1 MNKAKPMLFNLAAD
15 PYEKDD
21 LATKEP
27 QRLVELRALLDGE
40 AAKDVKVLPK
50 DLEGLPH

>member
-1 MNKAKPMLFNLAAD
+1 MLFNLAAD

-27 QRLVELRALLDGE
+27 KRLAELRALLAAE
-40 AAKDVKVLPK
+40 YAKDDKVMPK